1 MGHHENWSLPQLSG
15 RFQAVRR
22 LRESSDGDVFRQN
35 ESKLE
40 NKSGVH
46 LQRSPRLDG
55 WWAAWHTCVGSPL
68 SAYRHVDSYCPDPM
82 WPHIR

>member
-1 MGHHENWSLPQLSG
+1 MHENWSLQQLSG

-22 LRESSDGDVFRQN
+22 LRESSEGDVFRHN

-40 NKSGVH
+40 NESGVR

-55 WWAAWHTCVGSPL
+55 WWAAWHTCASL
-68 SAYRHVDSYCPDPM
+68 L
-82 WPHIR
+82 